1 MDFPH
6 LNDTQFPNLE
16 NVNAYGYENRFD
28 YTRWVP
34 NTRLYL
40 TNVRWNGDY
49 RDCVKFESDEARDK
63 WFDEHIQDQLQR
75 DPNCTIELKTNTVL
89 VNKSVKV
96 PVPYDHATQFNY
108 LVVDVPVMTSDDRM
122 LDYETK
128 DGFRRWHFFI
138 DNFDSSAPSVTTLML
153 SLDVWTQYINSVGFN
168 YFMLERGHAP
178 VAKSDTDKFLA
189 NPMDNCEYL
198 LCPDVNFGGET
209 VSRGGKFIPFGNG
222 EKYICFAST
231 CTVSQLTSVGTVV
244 NSSSYSWSDP
254 VFSDET
260 AYPDSD
266 NRWGRQ
272 YHVEGYRFGNGK
284 SYANTTTPSGNSFTQ
299 DGRIPNNVTVYAI
312 KASEAN
318 AFVNDCMS
326 KSPTFLKTIVACF
339 MVAKE
344 MLTLGNAHS
353 LAGHNINVCTGNE
366 FDLGDV
372 KLTKDMFGVPDRY
385 QRFAKLFTSPYSELE
400 ITDNNGQTVTVGVE
414 ETSGIKAHGIASLAY
429 PYLNMRMFLTGIG
442 GVGSTKYQW
451 QDLKGN
457 HDVEMSY
464 GDWYRFCYDMD
475 VPMYSLYMDGLTSWE
490 ITNYNRSVS
499 NARSSALV
507 GYHNTVREANNAMHN
522 AKDTADVA
530 NTNAVA
536 SANTAQTNANNSAQ
550 TAKTNTNN
558 DASNINKN
566 NANQRSCATDITANN
581 TATSTANMALDN
593 ELQRQIVN
601 ENNTRDAGNTATQ
614 NQMSANTVKEE
625 NETSI
630 TCANQTAL
638 ATAGGVAGNA
648 AAAAVTGF
656 FAGGPVGAAAGAGM
670 SIAQGAGQLASAA
683 TQVLN
688 TQATTQCNSAVNAL
702 SMAAA
707 TEQCARNGRTNQ
719 TNYENTRQYNVKTND
734 NNNKLA
740 TDNTARNNSC
750 NAANTANTVGTM
762 QTNAS
767 NTYDTVVTNAG
778 NTRNTAV
785 ANSGRSKSNTYST
798 SNWTNRSGIAA
809 AQAVLRNTQ
818 AQAKANLNDSKNAN
832 AVQLCVSGGDFTP
845 DYMRTRG
852 VQVKAR
858 TQSKQAIRSAGD
870 EFVRYGY
877 MLNQIWEMDELC
889 LMNHYTYWKAKDCW
903 VYDKCETSDLAQR
916 SISDIFQQGVTVWSD
931 PNEIGRVNPYDN

>member
-6 LNDTQFPNLE
+6 LNDTEFPNLG

-49 RDCVKFESDEARDK
+49 RDCVKFDSDESRDA
-63 WFDEHIQDQLQR
+63 WFDKHIQDELQT
-75 DPNCTIELKTNTVL
+75 DSGCTVELKTNTIL
-89 VNKSVKV
+89 VNRSVKV
-96 PVPYDHATQFNY
+96 PIPYDRATQFNY

-138 DNFDSSAPSVTTLML
+138 NDFDSSAPSVTTLTL
-153 SLDVWTQYINSVGFN
+153 SLDIWTQYINSVGFN

-178 VAKSDTDKFLA
+178 VAGSDTEKFLA
-189 NPMDNCEYL
+189 KPMDNCEYL

-231 CTVSQLTSVGTVV
+231 CTASQLGSVGTVV
-244 NSSSYSWSDP
+244 TSDSYKWSDP
-254 VFSDET
+254 VFSDESK
-260 AYPDSD
+260 YPDSS

-272 YHVEGYRFGNGK
+272 YKVSGYQFGNGK
-284 SYANTTTPSGNSFTQ
+284 SYSNTTTPSGNSFTQ

-312 KASEAN
+312 KASDAN

-326 KSPTFLKTIVACF
+326 KSPTFLKTVVACF

-344 MLTLGNAHS
+344 MLTLGKGYS
-353 LAGHNINVCTGNE
+353 LAGHTINVCSGRE

-372 KLTKDMFGVPDRY
+372 KLTKDMFGVPERY

-414 ETSGIKAHGIASLAY
+414 ETSGMKAHGIASLAY

-451 QDLKGN
+451 QDLKGS
-457 HDVEMSY
+457 HDIEMSY

-499 NARSSALV
+499 NARSSALT
-507 GYHNTVREANNAMHN
+507 GYHNSVREANNAMHN
-522 AKDTADVA
+522 AQDTASVA

-536 SANTAQTNANNSAQ
+536 SANTAQSNANNSAN
-550 TAKTNTNN
+550 TARTNTYN
-558 DASNINKN
+558 DANVVNNN
-566 NANQRSCATDITANN
+566 NANNRACATDVTANN
-581 TATSTANMALDN
+581 TACATANMSEDN
-593 ELQRQIVN
+593 SMLF
-601 ENNTRDAGNTATQ
+601 
-614 NQMSANTVKEE
+614 NQMIESNDVNSDNTVTHNRLSTATVKEE
-625 NETSI
+625 NETSMSV
-630 TCANQTAL
+630 ARNNTA
-638 ATAGGVAGNA
+638 ATIAGSVGNIA
-648 AAAAVTGF
+648 AATVTG
-656 FAGGPVGAAAGAGM
+656 AAAGPVGAAAGAVMGTM
-670 SIAQGAGQLASAA
+670 QAAGQIAGAVA
-683 TQVLN
+683 NYAN
-688 TQATTQCNSAVNAL
+688 TSATTQCNSVVNSL
-702 SMAAA
+702 STGAAS
-707 TEQCARNGRTNQ
+707 TE
-719 TNYENTRQYNVKTND
+719 
-734 NNNKLA
+734 
-740 TDNTARNNSC
+740 TARSNTGNINNYHYSRDHNINVNSNNVNCATNNTSRSNSC
-750 NAANTANTVGTM
+750 NAANTSNTVSNM
-762 QTNAS
+762 RTNAD
-767 NTYDTVVTNAG
+767 NTRDTVVTNAS

-785 ANSGRSKSNTYST
+785 SNSNRSKSNTDLT
-798 SNWTNRSGIAA
+798 SDWTDRAAIAS
-809 AQAVLRNTQ
+809 AQDVLRNTQ

-832 AVQLCVSGGDFTP
+832 AVQLCAASGDFAP

-852 VQVKAR
+852 VQIKVR
-858 TQSKQAIRSAGD
+858 SQSRQAIRSAGD

-931 PNEIGRVNPYDN
+931 PEEIGKVNPYDN